1 LFVVN
6 WAAGRPRWKDLIK
19 CWKKKNPAGLV
30 GEQGSR
36 KSGIWD
42 QIVNY
47 LLASL
52 VRSSVARNGCVMTM
66 LTTLP
71 SKPKPGFRLRWDIP
85 AQLDRPVVC
94 QFIGYVLSEFIGD
107 EGKS

>member
-1 LFVVN
+1 VVCFDL
-6 WAAGRPRWKDLIK
+6 AGRFTAMERLDNRRKM
-19 CWKKKNPAGLV
+19 KNPAGFV

-36 KSGIWD
+36 KSEIWD
-42 QIVNY
+42 QIVSY

-52 VRSSVARNGCVMTM
+52 VRSSFAQNECSMAALR
-66 LTTLP
+66 

-85 AQLDRPVVC
+85 AQLDRPVAC

-107 EGKS
+107 EGKA